1 MDLAQFNFFLL
12 IMTIIALV
20 VFVSLFFVEAGYGKL
35 ISEKWGPSINNK
47 VAWVMMECP
56 VFFVI
61 AYLWWMSDRTFEI
74 VPLIMFLL
82 FELHYFQRSFIF
94 PFLLK
99 GDSKMPIAIMLMGVF
114 FNIANGYIQG
124 RWIFYLAPENMYT
137 ESWLTSWQFILGT
150 SIFII
155 GLIIN
160 WNSDHV
166 IRNLRAPGD
175 TNHYLPQK
183 GMYKYVTSANYFGEI
198 LEWGGFAILTW
209 STAGAVFLWWTCAN
223 LVPRANSIYKKYKVE
238 FEQEFKGK
246 HLKRVFPFIY

>member
-35 ISEKWGPSINNK
+35 ISKKWGPSINNK

-238 FEQEFKGK
+238 FEQEFNGK

>member
-1 MDLAQFNFFLL
+1 MDLAQFNFFLF

-35 ISEKWGPSINNK
+35 ISKKWGPSINNK

-56 VFFVI
+56 VFFVV

-99 GDSKMPIAIMLMGVF
+99 GDSKMPIAIMLMGVL

-238 FEQEFKGK
+238 FEQEFNGK

>member
-99 GDSKMPIAIMLMGVF
+99 GDSKMPIAIMLMGVL

-209 STAGAVFLWWTCAN
+209 SNAGAVFLWWTCAN

-238 FEQEFKGK
+238 FEQEFNGK

>member
-12 IMTIIALV
+12 IMTIMALV

-35 ISEKWGPSINNK
+35 ISKKWGPAINNK

-56 VFFVI
+56 VFLVV
-61 AYLWWMSDRTFEI
+61 AYLWFMSDRKFEI

-94 PFLLK
+94 PFLLN
-99 GDSKMPIAIMLMGVF
+99 GESKMPIAIMLMGVF

-124 RWIFYLAPENMYT
+124 RWIFYLAPEDMYT
-137 ESWLTSWQFILGT
+137 TSWLTSWQFILGT

-175 TNHYLPQK
+175 VNHYLPQK

-209 STAGAVFLWWTCAN
+209 SAAGAVFLWWTCAN

-238 FEQEFKGK
+238 FEEEFNGK
-246 HLKRVFPFIY
+246 HLKRVFPFVY

>member
-1 MDLAQFNFFLL
+1 MDLAQFNFFLF
-12 IMTIIALV
+12 IMTIMALV

-35 ISEKWGPSINNK
+35 ISKKWGPSINNK

-114 FNIANGYIQG
+114 FNIVNGYIQG

-137 ESWLTSWQFILGT
+137 TSWLTSWQFILGT

-198 LEWGGFAILTW
+198 LEWSGFAILTW

-238 FEQEFKGK
+238 FEQEFNGK